1 MRRVLKCS
9 IAFLCAAVM
18 FTPRAN
24 AQDSPSLGDV
34 ARQSRQQKQ
43 QKDAQGDKDAPPN
56 PKDSVAT
63 QAKDATTHGKDVTSS
78 GQAKDTAA
86 KDAQPAK
93 TAKRVITNDDIPE
106 HVGPTSTHTN
116 LPGTP
121 TAYYPQPAVNGAAE
135 QWKQQILSL
144 KSYISSTRAQ
154 IANLE
159 QSVHYAGGNCVAN
172 CVQWNERQQQKQQQ
186 AEAMKQQL
194 DQMQK
199 RLEELQEMA
208 RRQGFGSSIYDP

>member
-1 MRRVLKCS
+1 MRKGLKCS
-9 IAFLCAAVM
+9 MALLCAAAM
-18 FTPRAN
+18 FTLRAN
-24 AQDSPSLGDV
+24 TQDSPSLGDV
-34 ARQSRQQKQ
+34 ARQSRQRKQ
-43 QKDAQGDKDAPPN
+43 QKDAQGDKD
-56 PKDSVAT
+56 
-63 QAKDATTHGKDVTSS
+63 
-78 GQAKDTAA
+78 TAA
-86 KDAQPAK
+86 KDAQPGK

-106 HVGPTSTHTN
+106 HVGPTSTNTN
-116 LPGTP
+116 VPGTP

-199 RLEELQEMA
+199 RLEEVQEMA